1 MVQSTRGGQDGTG
14 DAHALGEE
22 DGSSGVDLNAVVEGV
37 GVGLVE
43 PEIVVA
49 GQRVVDTFE
58 GDLVLGIVHI
68 DLVIRGVLA
77 VEVTEVV
84 AELVGGVV
92 DEVRH
97 FVVVNGD
104 DSLVQVGRQMASGDA
119 LIADATTGNLVFTAL
134 SILPLGTEGGGG
146 LIFAAGP
153 LGLSKPNI
161 FNYSFKE
168 FSSQVF
174 FFVTYSESDLA
185 IISARLAKTE
195 LEEVVIFVII
205 LDEFFA
211 LEDQKVGELTLEFST
226 EDKVVIIRCDFAA
239 LLHHEATTMG
249 LSVSAVN
256 DGRTITTRL
265 DVG

>member
-1 MVQSTRGGQDGTG
+1 V
-14 DAHALGEE
+14 E

-153 LGLSKPNI
+153 LG
-161 FNYSFKE
+161 
-168 FSSQVF
+168 
-174 FFVTYSESDLA
+174 SESDLA